1 MEKKKIAII
10 YGGKS
15 AEHEISIRSA
25 KNVVHNIDTERYLY
39 ILIKINK
46 DGEWLTDKKMIIDR
60 NFDEIEDIITFC
72 PKDSVFFNPGKGN
85 QFIVNGNEQVGFSV
99 DAVFPVLHGPNGEDG
114 TIQGLFKILGLPF
127 VGPSVLGSA
136 VGMDKEIMK
145 RILQQAG
152 IRIGDYLVA
161 KDGVFPTFEEVKS
174 SLGLPVYVKPANMG
188 SSVGISKVTS
198 QNEYKPAIDL
208 AFQFDRKLV
217 IEANIEGREIE
228 CAVLGNDNPSAS
240 QPGEIIAVQDFYDY
254 KSKYIDNSASELVVN
269 AKMPE
274 DTKLKLQD
282 IAIKAFKALECE
294 GMSRVD
300 FFVTIDNDIIVNE
313 INTIPGFTSIS
324 MYPKLWLE
332 SGISYKEL
340 ITKLIDLAFDR
351 FEKEQKL
358 KTSVMGDER

>member
-1 MEKKKIAII
+1 MSIKKVAII

-25 KNVVHNIDTERYLY
+25 KNVIQNIDTSKYSFV
-39 ILIKINK
+39 LIKINK
-46 DGEWLTDKKMIIDR
+46 QGEWLTDKKR
-60 NFDEIEDIITFC
+60 LIEDSFSDITELNDFD
-72 PKDSVFFNPGKGN
+72 PQDSLFFNPGKGD
-85 QFIVNGNEQVGFSV
+85 QFIVDSFGFSV
-99 DAVFPVLHGPNGEDG
+99 DVVFPVLHGPNGEDG

-145 RILQQAG
+145 RILIEAD
-152 IRIGDYLVA
+152 IKIGDYLVA
-161 KDGVFPTFEEVKS
+161 KNGNFPTFSQVNKT
-174 SLGLPVYVKPANMG
+174 LGMPVYVKPANMG
-188 SSVGISKVTS
+188 SSVGISKVN
-198 QNEYKPAIDL
+198 NEKEYISAIEL

-228 CAVLGNDNPSAS
+228 CAILGNENPIAS

-254 KSKYIDNSASELVVN
+254 KSKYLDDNASELVVN
-269 AKMPE
+269 ANLPSK
-274 DTKLKLQD
+274 TKKELQE
-282 IAIKAFKALECE
+282 IAVNAFKALECE

-300 FFVTIDNDIIVNE
+300 FFVTEDNEVIINE

-340 ITKLIDLAFDR
+340 ISKLISLAFER
-351 FEKEQKL
+351 LEKEQKL
-358 KTSVMGDER
+358 KTSIK